1 MVVVVDGH
9 PLASSTNNIRSRRQ
23 QQQWT
28 RLVLS
33 LSARPF
39 PPSKFHP
46 LQPFQP
52 LSLAWPGLAWQ
63 QSGDGRAPARRSTGG
78 GEMGEHVDVDVDD
91 VSLDDTLHWVLRKGG
106 RFGSSSTHYSLTHT
120 HTLYCTSPSRSAAL
134 ARVLLL
140 FFPPKEEEK
149 EDSSH
154 WWWQST
160 NREKE
165 TTVEHTKNETA
176 ICCCLCHD

>member
-1 MVVVVDGH
+1 MN
-9 PLASSTNNIRSRRQ
+9 PSRAQSFRQ
-23 QQQWT
+23 A
-28 RLVLS
+28 
-33 LSARPF
+33 LSALQIS
-39 PPSKFHP
+39 PPPTISATQ
-46 LQPFQP
+46 LG
-52 LSLAWPGLAWQ
+52 LAWPGLAAEWRWPGAGQKEHWWWRDGWACRCRCRWCQPRWYTPLSFEEGRKARQ
-63 QSGDGRAPARRSTGG
+63 QQ
-78 GEMGEHVDVDVDD
+78 H
-91 VSLDDTLHWVLRKGG
+91 SL
-106 RFGSSSTHYSLTHT
+106 LTHT